1 MSFIRHSFAVL
12 ALFCAFPL
20 AAQVS
25 FNSTTYP
32 APANTSPN
40 YSIAADI
47 DRDGNADV
55 ISTDNFN
62 AQLLIWYGTGG
73 GKFGSAEIVG
83 NLDGKGGDL
92 AVGDFNRDGKLDI
105 AVATGQNQA
114 IDVLINNG
122 NRSFSTTSVSTL
134 DWPSYLAVADFNHDG
149 KLDIAVSSYKV
160 ETSTSYIQIYFGN
173 GDGTFTAGSQTL
185 PFSSYQNYYLF
196 ARDLNRDGKIDL
208 LSVGAPATVF
218 LNNGDGTF
226 TAAQTLNAPGGGTY
240 TYAAV
245 GDFNGDTAPD
255 LFLTNNQFCGE
266 GCGWIKS
273 LDSWVNDG
281 TGHFTLK
288 QSLQPINASSVG
300 YGVLGDFNYDGN
312 VDMSFWAD
320 NTLEYALGKGTGS
333 FGSPQHWGSLNA
345 PYGGYY
351 NPLLSHD
358 LNNDGLMDVVSS
370 SSDSIQVLL
379 NTSAKAD
386 CLPPNSKSVGST
398 VCSLVSGQKVN
409 STFPVRAAA
418 NGPVDIWRME
428 EWLDGKKVYQALSN
442 QLRNNLTTTVGS
454 HTLTISTV
462 DVLNNVAKK
471 SISFTTISCSAP
483 ASAGVRICTPT
494 SGSTVSSPVS
504 VVAASTP
511 SSGTSVTAVRLYVD
525 SVAKYTT
532 SGSRMSTSVSLSAGT
547 HHLTVV
553 AYEKNGNSL
562 KASEA
567 ITVH

>member
-1 MSFIRHSFAVL
+1 MASRRFLLGVL
-12 ALFCAFPL
+12 VLVVSLPL

-25 FNSTTYP
+25 FNSTTYS
-32 APANTSPN
+32 APANTSPG
-40 YSIAADI
+40 YTISADI
-47 DRDGNADV
+47 DRDGNPDV
-55 ISTDNFN
+55 ISTDGNP
-62 AQLLIWYGTGG
+62 QLLVWYGTGA
-73 GKFGSAEIVG
+73 GKFGSAEIIG
-83 NLDGKGGDL
+83 NLDGPPGDI
-92 AVGDFNRDGKLDI
+92 AVGDFNGDGKLDI
-105 AVATGQNQA
+105 VTTTGQSQA
-114 IDVLINNG
+114 IDVLINDG
-122 NRSFSTTSVSTL
+122 NRSFSKSSISTA
-134 DWPSYLAVADFNHDG
+134 DWPSNIAVADFNHDG
-149 KLDIAVSSYKV
+149 KLDLAVSFYKLA
-160 ETSTSYIQIYFGN
+160 TATNYIQIYFGN

-185 PFSSYQNYYLF
+185 QLPYEQAYYVF
-196 ARDLNRDGKIDL
+196 TRDLNKDGKVDL
-208 LSVGAPATVF
+208 LDVGSPATIF

-226 TAAQTLNAPGGGTY
+226 TASQTLTPPGGGTY
-240 TYAAV
+240 TYGAI

-266 GCGWIKS
+266 GCGWIMS

-288 QSLQPINASSVG
+288 QSLQPVNASSVNS
-300 YGVLGDFNYDGN
+300 GVLGDLNYDGKL
-312 VDMSFWAD
+312 DMVFWAD

-333 FGSPQHWGSLNA
+333 FNPAQQWGPLNA

-351 NPLLSHD
+351 NPILAHD
-358 LNNDGLMDVVSS
+358 LNNNGLSDVVSTDA
-370 SSDSIQVLL
+370 DSIQVLL
-379 NTSAKAD
+379 NTTAKPD
-386 CLPPNSKSVGST
+386 CVPPNSSSIGAT

-471 SISFTTISCSAP
+471 TVSFTAISCTAP
-483 ASAGVRICTPT
+483 ASAGVRICIPA
-494 SGSTVSSPVS
+494 SGSTDSSPVS
-504 VVAASTP
+504 VVAASSP
-511 SSGTSVTAVRLYVD
+511 ASGTSIVSVRLYVD

-547 HHLTVV
+547 HHLSVV
-553 AYEKNGNSL
+553 AYEKNGGAL
-562 KASEA
+562 KTSET